1 MNWQQ
6 ACELPYYGGSDL
18 GANWSPAQTVF
29 KLWAPTATAVEVQL
43 FATGADGEPG
53 AAALGVHPM
62 EPAGQGVWTAAVP
75 GDLQGTYYL
84 YALTFPDGRHTRTV
98 DPYARAAGANGQ
110 RGMVIDL
117 DAAAPEGWQA
127 DTRPQIPAHARAV
140 WEVHVADFSAD
151 EHSGV
156 PEAWRGTYL
165 GFVPEDTTLD
175 GDGVHPTCLNYL
187 KGLGVTHVQ
196 LQPIFDYA
204 TVDETKP
211 GGYNWGYDPLNYNV
225 PEGSF
230 STDPYHGAV
239 RVRECRAMVQALHR
253 AGLGVVMD
261 VVYNHTYHTDSWL
274 EHTVPG
280 YWNRSWPDGRVTN
293 GSGCGN
299 DLASER
305 PMVRKYL
312 VDSVVYWAKE
322 YHIDGFRFD
331 LMALEDVD
339 TMNAIRAALDELPG
353 GRDILMYGEPWT
365 GGSTNL
371 EGRARPSDKRA
382 LDALSDRIG
391 FFCDDTRDAVKGNVF
406 DAGNAGYVNGAPQ
419 CGYDVL
425 HAVGAWRSG
434 VRGFRPRQ
442 AMQVVQYVSAHDNY
456 TLWDKLAAVARCPDY
471 DAAPAELL
479 AQNRMAAGIC
489 LTCQGMPFLQAG
501 EEFGRTKY
509 GDHNSY
515 RGPLATNRLD
525 WRRAHRPEFAA
536 LTAYYRGMLAIR
548 RAFPRLSGAAG
559 EPEPFLL
566 ALPGWL
572 IGFVP
577 ETEGTDPVGQLAVY
591 YNPEPTRQWAALP
604 AGTWRRLCDGA
615 HAGTAPFGPLCRDA
629 LELEPRSVTV
639 LLAE

>member
-6 ACELPYYGGSDL
+6 ACELPYYGGTDL
-18 GANWSPAQTVF
+18 GAVWSGTQTVF
-29 KLWAPTATAVEVQL
+29 KLWAPTASSVQLQL
-43 FATGADGEPG
+43 FATGTDAEPG
-53 AAALGVHPM
+53 ARDLAVYPM
-62 EPAGQGVWTAAVP
+62 EPAGQGVWSVTVAE
-75 GDLQGTYYL
+75 DLNGVYYL
-84 YALTFPDGRHTRTV
+84 YELQFPDRHSATVV

-110 RGMVIDL
+110 RGMVINL
-117 DAAAPEGWQA
+117 EAAAPRGWQS
-127 DTRPQIPAHARAV
+127 DRRPQIPAHARSV

-156 PEAWRGTYL
+156 PEAWRGTFL

-187 KGLGVTHVQ
+187 KRLGVTHVQ

-204 TVDETKP
+204 TVEETRP

-225 PEGSF
+225 PEGSL
-230 STDPYHGAV
+230 STDAFHGAV
-239 RVRECRAMVQALHR
+239 RVQECRAMIQALHR

-274 EHTVPG
+274 ERTVPG
-280 YWNRSWPDGRVTN
+280 YWNRRWPDGQTTN

-312 VDSVVYWAKE
+312 MDSVLYWARE
-322 YHIDGFRFD
+322 YHVDGFRFD

-353 GRDILMYGEPWT
+353 GQEILMYGEPWT
-365 GGSTNL
+365 GGGSNL
-371 EGRARPSDKRA
+371 EGGARSSDKRA

-406 DAGNAGYVNGAPQ
+406 DAANAGYVNGAPQ

-425 HAVGAWRSG
+425 HAVSAWRSG
-434 VRGFRPRQ
+434 AHGFYPRQ
-442 AMQVVQYVSAHDNY
+442 AMQVVQYVSAHDNF
-456 TLWDKLAAVARCPDY
+456 TLWDKLAAVARRNDY
-471 DAAPAELL
+471 DTADPELL

-489 LTCQGMPFLQAG
+489 LTCQGLPFFQAG

-515 RGPLATNRLD
+515 QGPLSTNRLD

-536 LTAYYRGMLAIR
+536 LTSFYQGMLAIR
-548 RAFPRLSGAAG
+548 RAYPRLSGAAG
-559 EPEPFLL
+559 EPEPFIL

-577 ETEGTDPVGQLAVY
+577 ETEGNEPAGQLAVY
-591 YNPEPTRQWAALP
+591 YNPERTRQWVSLP
-604 AGTWRRLCDGA
+604 AGTWRRLCDGT
-615 HAGTAPFGPLCRDA
+615 HVGTTPFGPLCRNA
-629 LELEPRSVTV
+629 LELEPHSVTV
-639 LLAE
+639 LVAE

>member
-6 ACELPYYGGSDL
+6 ACELPCYGGTDL
-18 GANWSPAQTVF
+18 GAVWSGTQTVF
-29 KLWAPTATAVEVQL
+29 KLWAPTASSVQLQL
-43 FATGADGEPG
+43 FATGTDAEPG
-53 AAALGVHPM
+53 ARDLAVYPM
-62 EPAGQGVWTAAVP
+62 EPAGQGVWSVTVA
-75 GDLQGTYYL
+75 GDLNGVYYL
-84 YALTFPDGRHTRTV
+84 YELQFPDRHSATVV

-110 RGMVIDL
+110 RGMVINL
-117 DAAAPEGWQA
+117 EAAAPRGWQS
-127 DTRPQIPAHARAV
+127 DRRPQIPAHARSV

-156 PEAWRGTYL
+156 PEAWRGTFL

-187 KGLGVTHVQ
+187 KRLGITHVQ

-204 TVDETKP
+204 TVEETRP

-225 PEGSF
+225 PEGSL
-230 STDPYHGAV
+230 STDAFHGAV
-239 RVRECRAMVQALHR
+239 RVQECRAMIHALHR

-274 EHTVPG
+274 ERTVPG
-280 YWNRSWPDGRVTN
+280 YWNRRWPDGQPTN

-312 VDSVVYWAKE
+312 VDSVLYWARE
-322 YHIDGFRFD
+322 YHVDGFRFD

-353 GRDILMYGEPWT
+353 GQEILMYGEPWT
-365 GGSTNL
+365 GGGTNL
-371 EGRARPSDKRA
+371 EGGARSSDKRA
-382 LDALSDRIG
+382 LDVLSERIG

-406 DAGNAGYVNGAPQ
+406 DAANAGYVNGAPQ

-425 HAVGAWRSG
+425 HAVSAWRSG
-434 VRGFRPRQ
+434 AHGFYPRQ
-442 AMQVVQYVSAHDNY
+442 AMQVVQYVSAHDNF
-456 TLWDKLAAVARCPDY
+456 TLWDKLAAVARRGDY
-471 DAAPAELL
+471 DTADPELL

-489 LTCQGMPFLQAG
+489 LTCQGLPFFQAG

-515 RGPLATNRLD
+515 RGPLSTNRLD

-536 LTAYYRGMLAIR
+536 LTSFYQGMLAIR
-548 RAFPRLSGAAG
+548 RAYPRLSGAAG
-559 EPEPFLL
+559 EPEPFIL

-577 ETEGTDPVGQLAVY
+577 ETEGNEPAGQLAVY
-591 YNPEPTRQWAALP
+591 YNPERTRQWVSLP
-604 AGTWRRLCDGA
+604 AGTWRRLCDGT
-615 HAGTAPFGPLCRDA
+615 HVGTTPFGPLCRNA
-629 LELEPRSVTV
+629 LELEPHSVTV
-639 LLAE
+639 LVAE